1 MINSRGNGNSSVEN
15 LPGCTR
21 LCYFLDFWKSLS
33 KDPWILSS
41 VGEGVKIHFVSPPFQ
56 TVAGR
61 NMKMG
66 DNQTDICDKEVKS
79 LLEKGAIEPVSD
91 SSIGFIS
98 DLFVIPKRSGGFR
111 PIVNLKGLNKFIK
124 TERFKMEG
132 VGTLQEIIR
141 PNDFFVKINLKD
153 AYLTV
158 PIHPEDRRFLRIFWE
173 GVLYQFRCLPFG
185 LSPAPWLFTKIVKPI
200 VTFLR
205 KQGLRLV
212 IYLDDILILNS
223 CAEGARRDFLLVV
236 SVFESCGFLINLE
249 KSVGTPNQVMEY
261 LGLIVDS
268 RSLSLSLRPE
278 KVAEIIELCRNALKH
293 VSISLREVAKILGN
307 LAWAIKAIPFA
318 QAHYRELQ
326 LQFIESKKQFEN
338 SLNSSIYL
346 NSASKRDLTWWIDNI
361 NRCNGRPMS
370 ATEPDLAIF
379 SDASLSGWGRF

>member
-79 LLEKGAIEPVSD
+79 LLEKGAIEPVND

-98 DLFVIPKRSGGFR
+98 GLFVIPKRSGGFR

-124 TERFKMEG
+124 TEHFKMEG

-141 PNDFFVKINLKD
+141 PNDFFVKMDLKD

-158 PIHPEDRRFLRIFWE
+158 PIHPKDRRFLRTFWE

-185 LSPAPWLFTKIVKPI
+185 LSPVPWLFTKIVKTNCDLFKETRPS
-200 VTFLR
+200 FL
-205 KQGLRLV
+205 
-212 IYLDDILILNS
+212 
-223 CAEGARRDFLLVV
+223 
-236 SVFESCGFLINLE
+236 
-249 KSVGTPNQVMEY
+249 
-261 LGLIVDS
+261 
-268 RSLSLSLRPE
+268 
-278 KVAEIIELCRNALKH
+278 
-293 VSISLREVAKILGN
+293 
-307 LAWAIKAIPFA
+307 
-318 QAHYRELQ
+318 
-326 LQFIESKKQFEN
+326 FI
-338 SLNSSIYL
+338 
-346 NSASKRDLTWWIDNI
+346 
-361 NRCNGRPMS
+361 
-370 ATEPDLAIF
+370 
-379 SDASLSGWGRF
+379 